1 MNTKT
6 FAQQARRLL
15 IDGVAKKLLYW
26 GFDTKGNSI
35 EAPQKVSGGYSFRGE
50 VFDDPNVLRLWDS
63 LKQAVQHKTIEVV
76 VEEAAYTWFNR
87 IMALRIMAKNGYEPA
102 LLVNAEGL
110 EHTPLLLQKAR
121 QGQYNFLNANEQ
133 ERLKKII
140 GDYSK

>member
-6 FAQQARRLL
+6 FAQQSRRLL
-15 IDGVAKKLLYW
+15 IDGVIKKLLYW
-26 GFDTKGNSI
+26 GFDTKGNI
-35 EAPQKVSGGYSFRGE
+35 LETPQKVSGGYSFRGD
-50 VFDDPNVLRLWDS
+50 VFDDPNVLRLWES

-110 EHTPLLLQKAR
+110 EHTPVLLQKAR
-121 QGQYNFLNANEQ
+121 QGQYTFLNAIEK
-133 ERLKKII
+133 ERLKK
-140 GDYSK
+140 

>member
-26 GFDTKGNSI
+26 GFDTKGNII

-102 LLVNAEGL
+102 
-110 EHTPLLLQKAR
+110 
-121 QGQYNFLNANEQ
+121 
-133 ERLKKII
+133 
-140 GDYSK
+140 